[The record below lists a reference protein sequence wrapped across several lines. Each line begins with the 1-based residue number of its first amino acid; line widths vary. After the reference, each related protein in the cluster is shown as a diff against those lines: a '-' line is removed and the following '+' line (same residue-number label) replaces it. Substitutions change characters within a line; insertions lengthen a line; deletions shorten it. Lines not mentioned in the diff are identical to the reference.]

1 MSIRILL
8 ADDHGIVREG
18 LRFLLAKDPQI
29 EVVGEAEDG
38 QKALELVRE
47 LLPDIVVMD
56 ISMPNLNGVDATRQ
70 IINEFP
76 KVKVVALSMHSDRTF
91 VVSMLKAGASGYVLK
106 ECLSDELVEAVQ
118 TVYGGEWYISR
129 KITGLVM
136 GDYVHRLLETA
147 ESPLETLS
155 DRELQVLQFVVEGK
169 STKQIAL
176 ELHVTTKAIEATR
189 RKVMERL
196 GVHSIPELVV
206 KSIQWGLISV
216 SVLGWI
222 DADPP
227 VL

>member
-1 MSIRILL
+1 MSIKILL

-38 QKALELVRE
+38 QKALERVRE

-91 VVSMLKAGASGYVLK
+91 VVSMFKAGASGYVLK

-136 GDYVHRLLETA
+136 GDYVHRLLET
-147 ESPLETLS
+147 SDLPSETLS
-155 DRELQVLQFVVEGK
+155 DRERQVLQLIAEGK
-169 STKQIAL
+169 NTKQIAGRL
-176 ELHVTTKAIEATR
+176 SVTAKAIEANR
-189 RKVMERL
+189 RKAMEKL
-196 GVHSIPELVV
+196 GVQSVAELVV
-206 KSIQWGLISV
+206 KSIQLGLIS
-216 SVLGWI
+216 I
-222 DADPP
+222 QR
-227 VL
+227 